1 MDDDPR
7 HVFGGEGDL
16 LQLEEVH
23 YFLLLVGWRRLEA
36 HKLILPT
43 LREKNACALRVDQ
56 KFEHRPAA
64 LLLLHKLL
72 EFLRLCMKR
81 MCNALAE
88 PVVAGGLKGSP
99 LSHG

>member
-43 LREKNACALRVDQ
+43 LREKTRV
-56 KFEHRPAA
+56 HSGLTRNSSIGRLPSSCCIS
-64 LLLLHKLL
+64 
-72 EFLRLCMKR
+72 FL
-81 MCNALAE
+81 NFSGFA
-88 PVVAGGLKGSP
+88 
-99 LSHG
+99 